1 MWALQRSAMYRDMK
15 VIGVDVVSWPAGIT
29 LDQAMSLVPDRA
41 RRPS

>member
-1 MWALQRSAMYRDMK
+1 MYRDMK
-15 VIGVDVVSWPAGIT
+15 VIGVDVVPWPADVT